1 MSWYR
6 TALAFIAVTI
16 VASAAIASP
25 RPALAQPQPPAN
37 FFGSASID
45 GKPVPD
51 GTEVR
56 AIINGKD
63 CTQPSDRKGTLTDG
77 GVSAYAIAV
86 MHESQAAGCGTLG
99 VAVTFTVGG
108 KKANEG
114 ATWMPGPLRLDL
126 NAGSGTPPPLP
137 TATPTI
143 PGGTS
148 AATGTAS
155 ATSPA
160 RPTGALPTDDVTFGR
175 TPTPAKPTPADDDG
189 GRSTLPVILIAA
201 AALAL
206 VGGAIGVALS
216 RRR

>member
-1 MSWYR
+1 MLALLLAVS
-6 TALAFIAVTI
+6 ALAT
-16 VASAAIASP
+16 

-45 GKPVPD
+45 GRLVPD

-86 MHESQAAGCGTLG
+86 MHESQAAGCGTQG

-114 ATWMPGPLRLDL
+114 ATWKPGPLRLDL

-143 PGGTS
+143 PGSTS

-189 GRSTLPVILIAA
+189 GSSTLPVILIAA
-201 AALAL
+201 AALVIA
-206 VGGAIGVALS
+206 GGAIGFALS